1 MASPRVLVVDSDRS
15 SLGLLTHGMNRFG
28 LNSSGVADLAEAR
41 ASLAA
46 ERPDVVVSEV
56 GAGPGLEVLEE
67 LRRNPATRDV
77 PVVLLAK
84 GAWAR
89 RRAHARELGA
99 QELIAKPAYVQD
111 IAVLTWLYAGRD
123 ANDAQFEGT
132 FGEPSCAALLR
143 GLLAGG
149 RTGTLQLEPY
159 GATIRFREG
168 AIVDASLPSLTGERA
183 LMRIL
188 TLGTGNYELSFGPLE
203 VTPTMQFELADLAG
217 RGLSHVHD
225 WQELQAQLEPMDQV
239 LTVDY
244 RALSSQVSDLPS
256 GLWGL
261 LRLFDGKRSIAEVL
275 GDSALDDLTTGHAIA
290 KLKTLDIFERAP
302 ANAAPSSHSPAHS
315 PGVDRVQ
322 ALSTPVP
329 PPPEPRAEYERAVYE
344 EDLPALPSDAELF
357 EQTPAVDLRARAEQ
371 SFFDSPASELSRE
384 AGRERARR
392 RDGLRA
398 AGWALLGI
406 TVFAAVIV
414 LWRGTPGA
422 ETPPQVAAAPA
433 QAPAPQVAA
442 QPQAAPTPAPIA
454 QAAPVAPVAAPSA
467 AAEAAP
473 VAPPAAEAAA
483 PAQAAAPVAAQAPA
497 PAEAAPA
504 AAAANPAP
512 VDHAA
517 DTLLAEGQKA
527 YDHGKFAQAMKFYDQ
542 ASAIAPNDPA
552 VSLARG
558 LTFYELGDL
567 NHAGAAMTRVLELD
581 ANNARAELLLG
592 AIAQERGQPGMAKQH
607 YKKYLELAPN
617 GEHAAETRKLLTRL
631 GG

>member
-41 ASLAA
+41 ASLAS

-56 GAGPGLEVLEE
+56 GGGPGLAVLEE
-67 LRRNPATRDV
+67 LRRNPTTRDI

-123 ANDAQFEGT
+123 ANDALFEGT

-149 RTGTLQLEPY
+149 RTGTLRLEPF

-168 AIVDASLPSLTGERA
+168 AVVDASLPSLTGERA

-188 TLGTGNYELSFGPLE
+188 TLGTGNYELSFGALD
-203 VTPTMQFELADLAG
+203 VTPSMQFELADLAG

-225 WQELQAQLEPMDQV
+225 WNELQAQLEPLDQV

-244 RALSSQVSDLPS
+244 RALSTQVSDLPS

-261 LRLFDGKRSIAEVL
+261 LRLFDGKRSVAEVL
-275 GDSALDDLTTGHAIA
+275 EDSTLDDLTSGQAIA
-290 KLKTLDIFERAP
+290 KLKTLGLFEIA
-302 ANAAPSSHSPAHS
+302 AGNATPIAHAPAHS
-315 PGVDRVQ
+315 AGEDRLQ
-322 ALSTPVP
+322 AYSTPVP
-329 PPPEPRAEYERAVYE
+329 PPPETRAQYE
-344 EDLPALPSDAELF
+344 EDLPALPADAELI
-357 EQTPAVDLRARAEQ
+357 EQTPAVDLHARAER
-371 SFFDSPASELSRE
+371 SFFDSPAEFTPE
-384 AGRERARR
+384 VGRERARR
-392 RDGLRA
+392 SDGVRVALWTLL
-398 AGWALLGI
+398 GFALL
-406 TVFAAVIV
+406 AAVII

-422 ETPPQVAAAPA
+422 EAPPQIAPAAAPVAQVAAAPST
-433 QAPAPQVAA
+433 QAAQVAA
-442 QPQAAPTPAPIA
+442 PQAVAQPQPAPAQAQPPTA
-454 QAAPVAPVAAPSA
+454 QAAPSVAPAAAAAAVPAQPTAQPSA
-467 AAEAAP
+467 PAE
-473 VAPPAAEAAA
+473 
-483 PAQAAAPVAAQAPA
+483 AQAAAP
-497 PAEAAPA
+497 AEAPA

-527 YDHGKFAQAMKFYDQ
+527 YDHGKFSQAMKFYDQ
-542 ASAIAPNDPA
+542 ANAIAPNDPA

-558 LTFYELGDL
+558 LTYYELGDL
-567 NHAGAAMTRVLELD
+567 DHAGAAMTRVLELD
-581 ANNARAELLLG
+581 PKSARAELLLG
-592 AIAQERGQPGMAKQH
+592 AIAQERGQGSMAKQH
-607 YKKYLELAPN
+607 YKKYLELDPN